1 MPIPTQAGEEAAGAD
16 EEAADGEDVD
26 MSGRATRSKTAP
38 QRKEATPLIAAS
50 SEVITLSDV
59 QAARDVLADK
69 ANQHWVKGLGGGQ
82 NKESETIVN
91 FLYKLKVGPGKSPIF
106 ITDRRTVHLPQDS
119 RSTADIQVGCSR
131 CIIPP
136 LRSSPLE
143 SNSSLSLSGHLG
155 HTFSTCNV
163 FTPTYEMILYQ
174 LALVIAYTW
183 QVGNLRK
190 YTGQTKQTAREHET

>member
-1 MPIPTQAGEEAAGAD
+1 MPTPTQPGEEGAGAD

-91 FLYKLKVGPGKSPIF
+91 FLYKLKVGPGTSPIC
-106 ITDRRTVHLPQDS
+106 ITDCRAVQFSKPVAVQLIP
-119 RSTADIQVGCSR
+119 RSAAQGVQPNPCS
-131 CIIPP
+131 
-136 LRSSPLE
+136 LYL
-143 SNSSLSLSGHLG
+143 SSLVSV
-155 HTFSTCNV
+155 CPV
-163 FTPTYEMILYQ
+163 
-174 LALVIAYTW
+174 
-183 QVGNLRK
+183 
-190 YTGQTKQTAREHET
+190 

>member
-1 MPIPTQAGEEAAGAD
+1 MPTPTQPGEEAAGAD
-16 EEAADGEDVD
+16 EEVADGEDVD

-119 RSTADIQVGCSR
+119 RSTANIQVGCSR
-131 CIIPP
+131 YTIQP
-136 LRSSPLE
+136 LQSSPLE
-143 SNSSLSLSGHLG
+143 SSSSLSLSGHLG
-155 HTFSTCNV
+155 YTVSISNV
-163 FTPTYEMILYQ
+163 FTPTYELILYH
-174 LALVIAYTW
+174 LAQVIAYTW
-183 QVGNLRK
+183 W
-190 YTGQTKQTAREHET
+190 